1 MSFVEYHP
9 ILCPSSTSNI
19 LSALIPSRLQF
30 TTIQDFRVFVHLKK
44 ILNLRVE
51 FYLGQNEDCGSGGSI
66 SDSSERLLQSSSGEK
81 SIYKIL
87 LKGEFK
93 AIKCSRYKRF
103 SARHE
108 EVMSS

>member
-30 TTIQDFRVFVHLKK
+30 TTIQDFLVFVHLKK

-66 SDSSERLLQSSSGEK
+66 SDSSERLLQRRSGGRL
-81 SIYKIL
+81 IYKVMV
-87 LKGEFK
+87 KGEFNT
-93 AIKCSRYKRF
+93 IKYSFYKMFF
-103 SARHE
+103 SHE
-108 EVMSS
+108 DLLSP

>member
-30 TTIQDFRVFVHLKK
+30 TTIQDFLVFVHLKK

-66 SDSSERLLQSSSGEK
+66 SDSSERLLQRRSWGR
-81 SIYKIL
+81 SIYKVMV
-87 LKGEFK
+87 KGECNT
-93 AIKCSRYKRF
+93 IKYSFYKMFF
-103 SARHE
+103 SHE
-108 EVMSS
+108 DLLSP